1 MLRTIRC
8 HNPKCKNTYL
18 AENGRRRLCD
28 ACREAGHAKA
38 VQKQTDRVWKSPARK
53 KIKLKYWQV
62 YRDAH
67 RQEVTDYNREW
78 MRRKRAGLPTR
89 IKGMPKAQ
97 KPALE
102 PVSAF
107 KRCFKCAYW
116 MNKEWAICPQC
127 GEFNK

>member
-53 KIKLKYWQV
+53 KTKLKYWEV

-67 RQEVTDYNREW
+67 RQEVNDYNREW
-78 MRRKRAGLPTR
+78 MRRKRAGLPTSGVQAR
-89 IKGMPKAQ
+89 PPVQ
-97 KPALE
+97 KPA
-102 PVSAF
+102 PDPNSRF
-107 KRCFKCAYW
+107 KRCFRCAYW
-116 MNKEWAICPQC
+116 MDKGDRVCKRC
-127 GEFNK
+127 GWK